1 MSTLKYG
8 ALASLLLLA
17 PLVAGCDSASKGEA
31 AQPGSSTTAAP
42 ITVTDDAALSAL
54 ERDHNARVGV
64 VAIDTG
70 TGKTLGYRQDER
82 FAMDSTFKG
91 LACAALL
98 KAHPLSSGYF
108 DQVIHFTE
116 ADLSVGAPVSKDHV
130 ATGMTVS
137 ELCAAA
143 IEASDNAAA
152 NQVLKLLGGPSAV
165 TDFVRSIGDQI
176 THLDRWEPE
185 LNTNI
190 PGDERDTTTPAALAA
205 DYRAIV
211 LGDVLPAPERQQ
223 LTDWLIATTT
233 GNQRIRAGLP
243 ADWKTGDKTGTGDYG
258 QANDVAVTWPSSGG
272 APLVI
277 VVLTTK
283 PADQAAAADNPL
295 VAAAAKAAVGAVH

>member
-17 PLVAGCDSASKGEA
+17 PLVAGCDSASKSEA
-31 AQPGSSTTAAP
+31 AQAGSTSTAAP
-42 ITVTDDAALSAL
+42 TTISDDATLSAL
-54 ERDHNARVGV
+54 ERDHNARVGLFAV
-64 VAIDTG
+64 DTG

-91 LACAALL
+91 LACGALL

-116 ADLSVGAPVSKDHV
+116 ADLAVGAPVSKDHV
-130 ATGMTVS
+130 ATGMTVR

-143 IEASDNAAA
+143 IEASDNTAA
-152 NQVLKLLGGPSAV
+152 NQLLKLLGGPGAV

-205 DYRAIV
+205 DYRALV
-211 LGDVLPAPERQQ
+211 LGDVLPAPERKQ

-233 GNQRIRAGLP
+233 GTQRIRAGLP

-258 QANDVAVTWPSSGG
+258 QANDVAVTWPSDGG

-283 PADQAAAADNPL
+283 PTDQAAAADNPL
-295 VAAAAKAAVGAVH
+295 VAAVAKAAVGAVH